1 MQSALIIRPDG
12 KCQKTVEAF
21 LKQGIKAFG
30 LPLISVKA
38 IEPVCYDVR
47 HQLTSANGPDIV
59 IFTSTYAAKFVIKA
73 MQQQDW
79 PETTNIIAIG
89 EGTASTLITAGI
101 TVRTPDVASSEGL
114 LNMNDLLDV
123 SGMHIAIIKGV
134 GGRTLLKQRLS
145 QLGASVTNFDCY
157 ERLPNLAVIEQL
169 GQNEAK
175 AECVVA
181 TSGEL
186 IELALMHLDDAWRL
200 KTWVVVSERTAEIA
214 REKGIEDVVVS
225 PSARNE
231 DLYTT
236 CQKL

>member
-1 MQSALIIRPDG
+1 
-12 KCQKTVEAF
+12 
-21 LKQGIKAFG
+21 
-30 LPLISVKA
+30 
-38 IEPVCYDVR
+38 
-47 HQLTSANGPDIV
+47 
-59 IFTSTYAAKFVIKA
+59 
-73 MQQQDW
+73 
-79 PETTNIIAIG
+79 
-89 EGTASTLITAGI
+89 
-101 TVRTPDVASSEGL
+101 
-114 LNMNDLLDV
+114 
-123 SGMHIAIIKGV
+123 MHIAIIKGV

-236 CQKL
+236 CQK